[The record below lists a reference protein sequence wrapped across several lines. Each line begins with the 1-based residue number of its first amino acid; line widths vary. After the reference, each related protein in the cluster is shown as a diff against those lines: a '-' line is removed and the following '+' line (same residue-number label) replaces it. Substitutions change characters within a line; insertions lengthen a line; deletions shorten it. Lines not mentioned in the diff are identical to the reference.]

1 MTNQN
6 EIKSHILSNSLNAL
20 LKYEIFE
27 PIRA

>member
-1 MTNQN
+1 MTNKDK
-6 EIKSHILSNSLNAL
+6 IKSNILSNSLNAL